1 MIFLVLVIFVR
12 VFSGM
17 VLVMAPGVASAWR
30 GSKYETHGEPPES
43 L

>member
-17 VLVMAPGVASAWR
+17 VRVMGPGFVSGWR
-30 GSKYETHGEPPES
+30 GSKY
-43 L
+43 